1 MDMTDDRNGKGAGG
15 DEDNDWLEEETMPEL
30 PEVTAAQHPPQEE
43 AAVRAAAQPAP
54 KEELRVEAPAE
65 AAEAAKEEPPA
76 EREKPAAT
84 PEMAVLEK
92 KQEDNIRS
100 VIEALLFASDKPLT
114 VEQIKK
120 VLDNLDAGQVK
131 RSLEKL
137 KAEYEDGNRGMR
149 LTEVAGGF
157 KMISAPMFASFLRKL
172 FKGPQ
177 NTEKLSGPAMETLAI
192 IAYKQPL
199 SKMEIETL
207 RKVNADGVMGT
218 LLEKALIRV
227 TGRRDAPGRPK
238 VYGTT
243 REFLEYFG
251 LKSLEDLPKL
261 ENFPLP
267 PDKEKEIMA
276 KAQGE
281 ASPGVSNKAGGQEG
295 QTDGPK
301 EAAKTD

>member
-1 MDMTDDRNGKGAGG
+1 MDMTDGKNGNNPGNK
-15 DEDNDWLEEETMPEL
+15 DENEQWLEGENLPEMPEPVL
-30 PEVTAAQHPPQEE
+30 PPQAPEPNVEQASPAPEVT
-43 AAVRAAAQPAP
+43 
-54 KEELRVEAPAE
+54 
-65 AAEAAKEEPPA
+65 
-76 EREKPAAT
+76 
-84 PEMAVLEK
+84 VLEK
-92 KQEDNIRS
+92 KEEDNIRS
-100 VIEALLFASDKPLT
+100 VIEALLFASERPLT
-114 VEQIKK
+114 VDQIKK

-137 KAEYEDGNRGMR
+137 KDEYEEGNRGMR
-149 LTEVAGGF
+149 LVEVAGGY

-177 NTEKLSGPAMETLAI
+177 NTEKLSGPSMETLAI

-218 LLEKALIRV
+218 LMDKSLIRV

-243 REFLEYFG
+243 KEFLEYFG

-267 PDKEKEIMA
+267 PDKEKEIME
-276 KAQGE
+276 KAQAE
-281 ASPGVSNKAGGQEG
+281 ASPGASDKAGEQEG
-295 QTDGPK
+295 KTDGPE